1 MILKTQV
8 CLVLSFFSCAALTS
22 CVSYSKYCFSDG
34 VCEITKDGQLSYEG
48 EPGNI
53 TEHIA
58 KKEARQQQKNEN
70 EAKRQKIYDSA
81 PRRAKKEP
89 ITVAVIFAGFDKTI
103 DYELSPE
110 LYLMANT
117 YQDLLANSLRKI
129 NFLAVTDNSK
139 VNNQIKNINLTEN
152 DSKTLIGDKITVQK
166 IESQGVTADIYI
178 FLTLGSNT
186 DIKSGKGLNKILIPT
201 IKPTFNVTM
210 LSRFAY
216 KPLNNFTIGIST
228 TDLVK
233 ASPQDQARDVR
244 DGVKFKRDANKD
256 KPSLDQ
262 LSMKL
267 GRQINKNIRPE
278 LPDLATVNKL
288 DGKKIE
294 VQDNPMNI
302 FKDLFK

>member
-1 MILKTQV
+1 M
-8 CLVLSFFSCAALTS
+8 
-22 CVSYSKYCFSDG
+22 
-34 VCEITKDGQLSYEG
+34 
-48 EPGNI
+48 
-53 TEHIA
+53 H
-58 KKEARQQQKNEN
+58 
-70 EAKRQKIYDSA
+70 
-81 PRRAKKEP
+81 
-89 ITVAVIFAGFDKTI
+89 
-103 DYELSPE
+103 
-110 LYLMANT
+110 
-117 YQDLLANSLRKI
+117 
-129 NFLAVTDNSK
+129 
-139 VNNQIKNINLTEN
+139 
-152 DSKTLIGDKITVQK
+152 
-166 IESQGVTADIYI
+166 
-178 FLTLGSNT
+178 
-186 DIKSGKGLNKILIPT
+186 
-201 IKPTFNVTM
+201 
-210 LSRFAY
+210 SRFAY